1 MPANPHNFQNA
12 GDFTL
17 DGILVVGSSGQKIN
31 IQNLVREI
39 NIYQSIDA
47 PFISGNMMISDAE
60 GVTELLPFLGQERLL
75 FELKTPGRSNSI
87 NFNKY
92 NAIIYN
98 METRFH
104 TTDRMQSLVLNF
116 TTLEHYKNIRT
127 KISKSFKGTISE
139 IVQKILSD
147 TSFLGTK
154 KGLNIEK
161 TKNNRKYVIPN
172 LNPFQAINLIKEE
185 AVNAEESAPHY
196 LFYENQEGFHFRSL
210 DSLLGKKQLLSV
222 PHKAIYKFQPP
233 DPEEPA
239 ELSSTTILNWE
250 VEDNTNHF
258 LSTKLGMFGSTL
270 YCHDIYNKNIQ
281 KYDFDYRK
289 DSYNIRNTTDQEAGS
304 GSLVSGGI
312 ISDKKTITEFPD
324 SKIFVHPNAS
334 DQLHS
339 EGTDNNAKDWLQE
352 SRARQLEKEY
362 FTLKIETYG
371 NTEIMVGD
379 IIDIVIPTNRPL
391 HKGTGASKI
400 DNILSGRYL
409 ITSLHHKVSPTENVH
424 NMTITVMKNSV
435 RKATP
440 VKDVQYPEEPTMASD
455 IGLSTVN
462 STLTNKPRK
471 SMPPTALEKASAPT
485 GWMDGR

>member
-1 MPANPHNFQNA
+1 
-12 GDFTL
+12 
-17 DGILVVGSSGQKIN
+17 
-31 IQNLVREI
+31 
-39 NIYQSIDA
+39 
-47 PFISGNMMISDAE
+47 
-60 GVTELLPFLGQERLL
+60 
-75 FELKTPGRSNSI
+75 
-87 NFNKY
+87 
-92 NAIIYN
+92 
-98 METRFH
+98 
-104 TTDRMQSLVLNF
+104 
-116 TTLEHYKNIRT
+116 
-127 KISKSFKGTISE
+127 
-139 IVQKILSD
+139 
-147 TSFLGTK
+147 
-154 KGLNIEK
+154 
-161 TKNNRKYVIPN
+161 
-172 LNPFQAINLIKEE
+172 
-185 AVNAEESAPHY
+185 
-196 LFYENQEGFHFRSL
+196 
-210 DSLLGKKQLLSV
+210 
-222 PHKAIYKFQPP
+222 
-233 DPEEPA
+233 
-239 ELSSTTILNWE
+239 
-250 VEDNTNHF
+250 
-258 LSTKLGMFGSTL
+258 MFGSTL
-270 YCHDIYNKNIQ
+270 YSHDIYNKNIQ
-281 KYDFDYRK
+281 KYDFDYQK
-289 DSYNIRNTTDQEAGS
+289 DSYSIRNTTDQEAGS